1 MGNYKNIPIIAE
13 SFVENLDFDNRV
25 IFSMKSSKSVILFW
39 NYEDMHA
46 IDPLLVLSSPLE
58 IMTFEFNPK
67 DPSIIIA
74 GAINGQI
81 MMWDLKGLE
90 IGTSSKKKVKKTQ
103 TGSTK
108 EILPVITSVLQD
120 PASVQQVSDTVKRNV
135 ASHKAPIVCI
145 RWLPSGLELDMKKN
159 ISTLIP
165 PASSEI
171 NQFASISTDGQ
182 VLLWEKKFLDAQK
195 KPVTDVQYLL
205 NLVISVF
212 MEGRIR
218 ISLVQA

>member
-145 RWLPSGLELDMKKN
+145 RWFPSGLELDMKKN